1 MAAYETK
8 RTILFE
14 HCDPAGIVFFPR
26 YFEMLN
32 GVAEEWF
39 DKAHGI
45 NFRVLHED
53 MRRGIPTVSMND
65 ISFKAPSRLSETV
78 TFRYGVK
85 ALGNA
90 SLTIH
95 FEIVGEDDVLR
106 VSGDQ
111 TIVFVD
117 MDKMKP
123 VPFPDDLRA
132 SIEKY
137 KI

>member
-1 MAAYETK
+1 MTAYETT

-32 GVAEEWF
+32 GVVEEWF

-53 MRRGIPTVSMND
+53 MRRGIPTVSLND
-65 ISFKAPSRLSETV
+65 IAFKKPSRLSDTV

-85 ALGNA
+85 HLGNA
-90 SLTIH
+90 SMTAT
-95 FEIVGEDDVLR
+95 FEIVGDDGELR
-106 VSGDQ
+106 VSGEQ
-111 TIVFVD
+111 VIVFVD

-123 VPFPDDLRA
+123 VPFPDELRA
-132 SIEKY
+132 SITRFAQ
-137 KI
+137 